1 MRTIKINENDI
12 VNIVKKTIK
21 EIYNKK
27 QQMKKDWEEYEYN
40 NMLDKKYFDKK
51 REDNYPKD
59 ANTNVTD
66 YHKEKEEYPF

>member
-1 MRTIKINENDI
+1 MKTIKLNENDI

-40 NMLDKKYFDKK
+40 NMLDKKYFDQKQ
-51 REDNYPKD
+51 EDNYSKD

-66 YHKEKEEYPF
+66 YHKEKEKYPF

>member
-1 MRTIKINENDI
+1 MFNSS
-12 VNIVKKTIK
+12 
-21 EIYNKK
+21 
-27 QQMKKDWEEYEYN
+27 EEYEYN

-66 YHKEKEEYPF
+66 YHKEKEKYPF

>member
-1 MRTIKINENDI
+1 MKTIKLNENDI

-66 YHKEKEEYPF
+66 YHKEKEKYPF